1 MKDLYAKFQSN
12 KHLFVIPLLILVL
25 ALYFLP
31 TFIQFEYSISFNN
44 EIITQP
50 SYCSGWFYGWLR
62 FERITSYQKSNDVPS
77 TQIYLFCIV
86 PVISTLIAC
95 IFTIL
100 SYKNLCFL
108 LGGLIVPIQNYVYI
122 GLYKNILFISAKEN
136 AYLAFSIVLNIALT
150 IVIMFL
156 FCLPFL
162 VKEKRKKLSKT
173 DRIAELEKQVADLQA
188 KVDNKEDTPNL

>member
-1 MKDLYAKFQSN
+1 MIHFHFPYIFYQNMFQN
-12 KHLFVIPLLILVL
+12 
-25 ALYFLP
+25 
-31 TFIQFEYSISFNN
+31 Q
-44 EIITQP
+44 
-50 SYCSGWFYGWLR
+50 
-62 FERITSYQKSNDVPS
+62 
-77 TQIYLFCIV
+77 
-86 PVISTLIAC
+86 
-95 IFTIL
+95 IL